1 MNPATRP
8 IPAAR
13 QETNTI
19 RNCAGGATAP
29 SASRLLPTHSAAT
42 APFRSPFVDDDPGC
56 APDISRPSSPVI
68 LAQFSL
74 CQFRW
79 VVFADLRVEFL
90 FVCMARL
97 SAPTS
102 DGPALRSSDLW
113 CSDSSRSTFSP
124 FGVSDSNT
132 SRRSSPARRFT
143 YPLLYS
149 LFTSSTALWCL

>member
-68 LAQFSL
+68 LAQFSF
-74 CQFRW
+74 CQFHW
-79 VVFADLRVEFL
+79 FVIVDIRVDS
-90 FVCMARL
+90 VYDCISTL
-97 SAPTS
+97 SDPT
-102 DGPALRSSDLW
+102 
-113 CSDSSRSTFSP
+113 
-124 FGVSDSNT
+124 
-132 SRRSSPARRFT
+132 
-143 YPLLYS
+143 
-149 LFTSSTALWCL
+149 